1 MTTGTSEDG
10 VVIWFVRHGQT
21 DWNTQHRLQ
30 GHTDVPLNATGVAQ
44 AHAAAKRLQQVQPSF
59 HHVVSRYNVGLSA
72 VYESDAIDASLDVGI
87 SLEPGLRE
95 HSLGHL
101 QGLTFAEMTPQQRR
115 DYERLRT
122 NPAFDGHG
130 GESSLEMATRVRT
143 TLATLAEQYAGK
155 RIVAVTHGGFLYH
168 ANRNIREMSIDRSTD
183 ATTPNACIC
192 VVEWRCGKWHIL
204 EWGLTD
210 HLASC

>member
-59 HHVVSRYNVGLSA
+59 HHVVSSDLSRA
-72 VYESDAIDASLDVGI
+72 LITAQAIDASLDVGI

-101 QGLTFAEMTPQQRR
+101 QGLTFAEMTPRQRR